1 MRGRT
6 LGGVIDRAAR
16 LLLALAV
23 VALAGLT
30 TTTAA
35 GAVAAA
41 RTFGFIDPAL
51 ANTGGPPSPPRPGVA
66 LTGGSFSDHGLI
78 PFGDAATFPR
88 PTTAM
93 SSPVVAFAPTPKG
106 DGAWL
111 ATADGAVVGL
121 GSAVSHGST
130 AGGLVAP
137 VVGIAAAHDGG
148 GYWLVALDGGVFGF
162 GDATCLGSMG
172 GHRLNAP
179 IVGMAATPDGRGYWL
194 VASDGGVFGFGD
206 ATFYGSTG
214 ALRLYAPIVGMAA
227 TPDGRGYWL
236 VASDGGV
243 FGFGDA
249 TFYGSLGHVALTSSV
264 VGLAP
269 TPDGRGYWMA
279 SEDGAVFS
287 FGDAAFHGS
296 DAATVPTPPVAGI
309 AATPDG
315 GGYWL
320 LDQATATVGLG
331 TAAGLAGR
339 GVGAAVVNAAAGQ
352 VGGNPVGGYYCNPY
366 GPCEEWCSLFATW
379 AWEQAGVPISR
390 DAFTGDLYTWAA
402 QHTAVLPPWARPS
415 PGDAV
420 LYGTGPQNADTSLHV
435 GIVVRVW
442 PDGAIVTVDGDA
454 GPGPPGS
461 HSVTIDGPFLP
472 WESTAYNGMPI
483 YGYAVP

>member
-1 MRGRT
+1 
-6 LGGVIDRAAR
+6 VIRRAAR
-16 LLLALAV
+16 LLVALAV
-23 VALAGLT
+23 LALGALT
-30 TTTAA
+30 TTATA
-35 GAVAAA
+35 GAVAST

-78 PFGDAATFPR
+78 PFGDAATFSKPV
-88 PTTAM
+88 PAM
-93 SSPVVAFAPTPKG
+93 AAPVVDFAPTPKG

-111 ATADGAVVGL
+111 ATADGAVATL
-121 GSAVSHGST
+121 GNAALHGST

-137 VVGIAAAHDGG
+137 VVGIAAARDGG
-148 GYWLVALDGGVFGF
+148 GYWMVALDGGVFGF
-162 GDATCLGSMG
+162 GDATFFGSMG

-206 ATFYGSTG
+206 AAFFGSTG
-214 ALRLYAPIVGMAA
+214 GLRLYAPIVGIAA

-249 TFYGSLGHVALTSSV
+249 RFFGSMGSVALRSSV
-264 VGLAP
+264 VGLAS

-287 FGDAAFHGS
+287 FGDAGFHGA
-296 DAATVPTPPVAGI
+296 DATTVPTPPVAGI

-320 LDQATATVGLG
+320 LDQATATVGLS
-331 TAAGLAGR
+331 
-339 GVGAAVVNAAAGQ
+339 AAAGDTGGGVRAAIVDAAAGR
-352 VGGNPVGGYYCNPY
+352 VGGNPTPGYYCNPY
-366 GPCEEWCSLFATW
+366 GPCEEWCALFATW
-379 AWEQAGVPISR
+379 AWEQAGVPIPR
-390 DAFTGDLYTWAA
+390 YAFTGDIFTWAA

-420 LYGTGPQNADTSLHV
+420 LYGTGAQTADSSLHV

-442 PDGAIVTVDGDA
+442 PDGAMVTVDGDA

-472 WESTAYNGMPI
+472 GDSTAYTGMPI

>member
-1 MRGRT
+1 
-6 LGGVIDRAAR
+6 VIRRAPR

-23 VALAGLT
+23 L
-30 TTTAA
+30 
-35 GAVAAA
+35 AVAALRGTAPAGAAA
-41 RTFGFIDPAL
+41 RARMFGFIDPAL

-78 PFGDAATFPR
+78 PFGDAAIFSKPA
-88 PTTAM
+88 TTMA
-93 SSPVVAFAPTPKG
+93 SPVVGFAPTPKG

-111 ATADGAVVGL
+111 ATADGAVVTL
-121 GSAVSHGST
+121 GSAAPHGST
-130 AGGLVAP
+130 AGGIAAP
-137 VVGIAAAHDGG
+137 VVGLAAAHDGG
-148 GYWLVALDGGVFGF
+148 GYWLVALDGGVFSF
-162 GDATCLGSMG
+162 GSATFLGSMG
-172 GHRLNAP
+172 GHHLNAP
-179 IVGMAATPDGRGYWL
+179 IVAMAATPDGRGYWL

-206 ATFYGSTG
+206 AAFYGSTG
-214 ALRLYAPIVGMAA
+214 ALRLYAPIVAMAA

-249 TFYGSLGHVALTSSV
+249 AFYGSLGHVALGSSV
-264 VGLAP
+264 VGLAV

-279 SEDGAVFS
+279 TEDGSVFS
-287 FGDAAFHGS
+287 FGDAGFHGS
-296 DAATVPTPPVAGI
+296 DASAVPTPPIAAM

-331 TAAGLAGR
+331 SAAAFPG
-339 GVGAAVVNAAAGQ
+339 GVGGAVVRAAAGQ
-352 VGGNPVGGYYCNPY
+352 VGGNPTPGYFCNPY
-366 GPCEEWCSLFATW
+366 GPCEEWCALFATW
-379 AWEQAGVPISR
+379 AWEQAGVPIPR
-390 DAFTGDLYTWAA
+390 DAFTGDIFTWAA
-402 QHTAVLPPWARPS
+402 QHTAVLPAWARPS

-420 LYGTGPQNADTSLHV
+420 LYGTGPQTSNTSLHV
-435 GIVVRVW
+435 GVVVRVW

-472 WESTAYNGMPI
+472 WESSAYNGFPI